1 MRFLRP
7 FAIVTTF
14 ICGAA
19 VSQAQELE
27 PALPGRLTLFR
38 PLTGAYQGFAAD
50 FPLRAS
56 VSATVGY
63 DDNVLT
69 SHDNRV
75 GSGYDYAGVEIASRI
90 GAERTR
96 LTGDLQLGVIG
107 YWNSPGRAIDPDIV
121 FDLTFSHNL
130 TPRLVFGFSSFT
142 TYQSQPDFALG
153 VGQVNNVGNYLFS
166 SNSVALGYQW
176 TPRFSTA
183 TSYTLNVLYYDNSSI
198 ATTQNRLEHVFGQ
211 QLRYLIFPTVT
222 AVAEYR
228 FNYEQYLQTNQ
239 DSYSNFALF
248 GADFM
253 LSPRFQFNFRTG
265 AEIRTELFNGG
276 GTQIYPDFESTLT
289 YQYHPESYIQW
300 YNHFGLQQSDINIA
314 GSEKIYQTGLRVL
327 HSFGGKLMLGC
338 GIYYSY
344 KSFAQGPPSNENDVD
359 ASVTASYQLTRR
371 FAIKAGY
378 DFTRVFSGLEVDEYY
393 RNRVFLGA
401 SYSF

>member
-7 FAIVTTF
+7 FALFTTF
-14 ICGAA
+14 ICGAW
-19 VSQAQELE
+19 VSHAQELE

-38 PLTGAYQGFAAD
+38 PLTGAYEGYEAD

-69 SHDNRV
+69 SHNDRV
-75 GSGYDYAGVEIASRI
+75 GSGYNYAGVEIASRI

-96 LTGDLQLGVIG
+96 ITGDLQLGGIV
-107 YWNSPGRAIDPDIV
+107 YWNSPGRAVDPDIL
-121 FDLTFSHNL
+121 FDLTLTHNL
-130 TPRLVFGFSSFT
+130 TPRLVVGFSSFT
-142 TYQSQPDFALG
+142 TYQTQPDFILG
-153 VGQVNNVGNYLFS
+153 LGQVNNVGNYSFS

-183 TSYTLNVLYYDNSSI
+183 TSYTLNILYYDNSTV
-198 ATTQNRLEHVFGQ
+198 ATSQNRLEHIFGQ
-211 QLRYLIFPTVT
+211 QFRYLVLPTVT

-228 FNYEQYLQTNQ
+228 FAYEQYLQTNQ

-248 GADFM
+248 GADFS

-265 AEIRTELFNGG
+265 AEIRTNLFAGE

-289 YQYHPESYIQW
+289 YQYRPKSYIQW
-300 YNHFGLQQSDINIA
+300 YNHFGLQQSDINVV

-327 HSFGGKLMLGC
+327 HSFRGKLVLG
-338 GIYYSY
+338 GAIYYAY
-344 KSFAQGPPSNENDVD
+344 KDFAQGPPSNENDLDV
-359 ASVTASYQLTRR
+359 SITTSYQLTRR

-378 DFTRVFSGLEVDEYY
+378 DFTRVFSSNDTNDYY

>member
-1 MRFLRP
+1 MRILRP
-7 FAIVTTF
+7 IALF
-14 ICGAA
+14 GAFVCVA
-19 VSQAQELE
+19 CVSHAQELE

-38 PLTGAYQGFAAD
+38 PLANAYEGFEAD

-69 SHDNRV
+69 SHDDRV

-96 LTGDLQLGVIG
+96 LTGDLQLGGIA
-107 YWNSPGRAIDPDIV
+107 YWDSPDRAIEPDIL

-130 TPRLVFGFSSFT
+130 TPRLLVGFSSFT
-142 TYQSQPDFALG
+142 TYQTQPDFILG
-153 VGQVNNVGNYLFS
+153 LGQVNNVGNYLFS
-166 SNSVALGYQW
+166 SNSLALGYQW

-183 TSYTLNVLYYDNSSI
+183 SSYTLNILYYDDSSV
-198 ATTQNRLEHVFGQ
+198 ATTQNRLEHIFGQ
-211 QLRYLIFPTVT
+211 QCRYLLLPTVT
-222 AVAEYR
+222 AVGEYR
-228 FNYEQYLQTNQ
+228 FAYEQYLQTNQ
-239 DSYSNFALF
+239 DSYSHFALF

-265 AEIRTELFNGG
+265 VEIMTDLFDGG
-276 GTQIYPDFESTLT
+276 GTEVYPDFESTLT
-289 YQYHPESYIQW
+289 YQYHPKSYIQW
-300 YNHFGLQQSDINIA
+300 YNHFGLQQSDINVA

-327 HSFGGKLMLGC
+327 HSFGGKLVIGGGL
-338 GIYYSY
+338 YYAY
-344 KSFAQGPPSNENDVD
+344 KDFAQGPPSNENDLDV
-359 ASVTASYQLTRR
+359 SVTTSYQLTRR

-378 DFTRVFSGLEVDEYY
+378 DFTRVFSGLAANDYY

-401 SYSF
+401 SCSF